1 MPDVVQVELQLL
13 HRVLVTLAVRVI
25 HLRPARDAGFHQVPK
40 MIKWDC
46 LLISLGA
53 LAPLRPRSNQAD
65 VSFERVPKLRQLIE
79 AKFPQPTP
87 HRRHTTIAFSRVNVL
102 VRFIAASH
110 CSEFEKNE
118 PSSVTADSFLSEKNR
133 TAVLDPYKQSDKHQE
148 RNANDQCY

>member
-1 MPDVVQVELQLL
+1 
-13 HRVLVTLAVRVI
+13 
-25 HLRPARDAGFHQVPK
+25 
-40 MIKWDC
+40 MIKRDC
-46 LLISLGA
+46 LLISFGA
-53 LAPLRPRSNQAD
+53 LAPLCAWTNQAD
-65 VSFERVPKLRQLIE
+65 VSFERIPKLRQLIE

-118 PSSVTADSFLSEKNR
+118 PSSV
-133 TAVLDPYKQSDKHQE
+133 LDPYKQRDKHKE